1 MNELDTFDF
10 KPYGDVKITYSWDS
24 EQVNFLNGHL
34 QIHRRRVRAVKTY
47 ELTIAGTAETL
58 LKLQRFYDKQNGCLG
73 TFYFTYDGI
82 KEVCRFTSKLDTTHK
97 IEVHKTVFFTA
108 KVGLRVVQQAKVYRG
123 ETLTPTFDFPYTNEI
138 KETVDWNTKMVTM
151 GAESAMKTYSVPIHT
166 FSFKI
171 SGLKEERDRFI
182 DFYNVFGDFS
192 LLKFVYSGQPYKVT
206 MPKSITI
213 TDKREGGT
221 IIGYQATIDLVSV
234 NPIKDYQIIR
244 NLFGF
249 VVASPNK
256 FELQERYIFA
266 VGQKKQRLTLEK
278 PHTFVVAY
286 EKEKG

>member
-1 MNELDTFDF
+1 MNELDTFEF
-10 KPYGDVKITYSWDS
+10 KPHGDVKITYSWDS

-58 LKLQRFYDKQNGCLG
+58 LELQRFYDKQNGCLG

-123 ETLTPTFDFPYTNEI
+123 ENLTPTFNFPYTNEI

-171 SGLKEERDRFI
+171 SGLKEERDKFI
-182 DFYNVFGDFS
+182 DFYNFFGDFT
-192 LLKFVYSGQPYKVT
+192 LIKFAYSGQPYKVT

-221 IIGYQATIDLVSV
+221 IIGYQATIDLTSV
-234 NPIKDYQIIR
+234 NSVKDYQIIR

-249 VVASPNK
+249 VVATPNK
-256 FELQERYIFA
+256 FELHERYIFA
-266 VGQKKQRLTLEK
+266 VGERRQRITVK
-278 PHTFVVAY
+278 NPHTFVITY
-286 EKEKG
+286 KKG

>member
-1 MNELDTFDF
+1 MNELDTFEF
-10 KPYGDVKITYSWDS
+10 KPHGDVKITYSWDS

-58 LKLQRFYDKQNGCLG
+58 LELQRFYDKQNGCLG

-108 KVGLRVVQQAKVYRG
+108 KVGLRVIQQAKVYRG
-123 ETLTPTFDFPYTNEI
+123 ENLTPTFNFPYTNEI

-171 SGLKEERDRFI
+171 SGLKEERDKFI
-182 DFYNVFGDFS
+182 DFYNFFGDFT
-192 LLKFVYSGQPYKVT
+192 LIKFAYSGQPYKVT

-221 IIGYQATIDLVSV
+221 IIGYQATIDLTSV
-234 NPIKDYQIIR
+234 NSVKDYQIIR

-249 VVASPNK
+249 VVATPNK

-266 VGQKKQRLTLEK
+266 VGERKQRITVK
-278 PHTFVVAY
+278 NPHTFVIAY
-286 EKEKG
+286 KKG